1 MNGSSSSDMMAGL
14 AGLLGAGVVVIIMIV
29 SIAIALALT
38 VFIIIVN
45 WKLLEKAG
53 EPGWKAIIPFYNLY
67 TMCDISMT
75 KPTSIVVFV
84 IYMVAYAG
92 IPLTLIPYL
101 GIVVSLIISPIMYIS
116 AGVLNF
122 AIPKAYG
129 KDVGMSVLSIFFAP
143 IVRAI
148 LAFSKDT
155 EYTGTKLTII
165 PESK

>member
-14 AGLLGAGVVVIIMIV
+14 AGLLGAGVVAIILIV
-29 SIAIALALT
+29 SIALALALT

-84 IYMVAYAG
+84 IYMTYESLPISLASSEQLRHQASL
-92 IPLTLIPYL
+92 LTQDKRTIYSGFHADHLWRTR
-101 GIVVSLIISPIMYIS
+101 S
-116 AGVLNF
+116 
-122 AIPKAYG
+122 
-129 KDVGMSVLSIFFAP
+129 FFMAP
-143 IVRAI
+143 HSSTLAWKTPWTEKPGRLQSMGSHRVRH
-148 LAFSKDT
+148 D
-155 EYTGTKLTII
+155 
-165 PESK
+165 